1 MRLLST
7 LLNKLISQGTLCVI
21 DHKGKLHTFAGKPAE
36 PKVTIHIHD
45 PKLYNRLVLKPDIAA
60 AEAYMDGTL
69 TFEDGASLLD
79 FLTLMVMNTKNMTK
93 HPVQNLVRR
102 VRKSLKRLH
111 EFNPIAKSRENA
123 SHHYDLTEEL
133 YRMFLDDDM
142 QYSCGY
148 FINPEKDTL
157 EEAQIAKKRRIA
169 AKLDLKDGMSVL
181 DIGCGWGGMG
191 LYLAQLA
198 DVKVTGIAL
207 AKEQLRVANAR
218 AEEMKLTGRVS
229 FEYQDYREVTEKYDR
244 IVSVGMIE
252 HVGAQHLDEYFRSV
266 QKLLKPGGR
275 AVIHSIGRQNPPGTT
290 NAFIRKYIFPGGYS
304 PSISEAFA
312 SVERVGLWV
321 DDCEVWRLHYYY
333 TIMHWRERFL
343 AHWDEALK
351 LYDERF
357 CRMWEFYL
365 TGVALGFKYG
375 TNMNFQLILSHLRDD
390 VPITRDFIGKNERA
404 LKKRG
409 L

>member
-7 LLNKLISQGTLCVI
+7 LLSKLITRGTLRVR
-21 DHKGKLHTFAGKPAE
+21 DHKGRIHVFAGAPTE
-36 PKVTIHIHD
+36 PVATIHIHD
-45 PKLYNRLVLKPDIAA
+45 PRVYNKLVFKPEVAA
-60 AEAYMDGTL
+60 AESYMDGTL
-69 TFEDGASLLD
+69 SFEEGTDLLG
-79 FLTLMVMNTKNMTK
+79 FLTLMVMNTKNMQK
-93 HPVQNLVRR
+93 HPIQNLVKK
-102 VRKSLKRLH
+102 VRKGLKRVH

-123 SHHYDLTEEL
+123 SHHYDLTEDL
-133 YRMFLDDDM
+133 YRMFLDEDM

-148 FINPEKDTL
+148 FVNPETDTL
-157 EEAQIAKKRRIA
+157 EAAQIAKKRRIA
-169 AKLDLKDGMSVL
+169 AKLDLQDGMDVL

-191 LYLAQLA
+191 LYLAQVA

-218 AEEMKLTGRVS
+218 AKEMGLADRAK
-229 FEYQDYREVTEKYDR
+229 FDYQDYREVTQKFDR

-252 HVGAQHLDEYFRSV
+252 HVGAQHLDEYFGAI
-266 QKLLKPGGR
+266 KALLKPGGR
-275 AVIHSIGRQNPPGTT
+275 ALVHSIGRQNPPGTT

-321 DDCEVWRLHYYY
+321 ADCEVWRLHYHY

-343 AHWDEALK
+343 AHWDEAQK

-365 TGVALGFKYG
+365 TAVALGFKYG
-375 TNMNFQLILSHLRDD
+375 TNMNFHLILSGARDD

>member
-7 LLNKLISQGTLCVI
+7 LLNKLITKGTLCVI
-21 DHKGKLHTFAGKPAE
+21 DHQGKQHTFTGE
-36 PKVTIHIHD
+36 TDQPKVTIHIHD
-45 PKLYNRLVLKPDIAA
+45 PKLYTRLVFKPDIAA

-69 TFEDGASLLD
+69 TFEDGARLLD
-79 FLTLMVMNTKNMTK
+79 FLTLMVMNTKNMSK
-93 HPVQNLVRR
+93 HPIQNVVRR

-148 FINPEKDTL
+148 FVNPKKDTL
-157 EEAQIAKKRRIA
+157 EEAQLAKKRLIA

-191 LYLAQLA
+191 LYLAQVA

-218 AEEMKLTGRVS
+218 AQEMNLTDRAA
-229 FEYQDYREVTEKYDR
+229 FEYQDYREVTQKYDR

-252 HVGAQHLDEYFRSV
+252 HVGAQHLDEYFGTV

-275 AVIHSIGRQNPPGTT
+275 ALIHSIGRQNPPGAT

-312 SVERVGLWV
+312 SVERTGLWV
-321 DDCEVWRLHYYY
+321 DDCEVWRLHYHY
-333 TIMHWRERFL
+333 TIMHWLERFL
-343 AHWDEALK
+343 AHWDEARE

-375 TNMNFQLILSHLRDD
+375 TNMNFHLILSHLRDD